1 MLKDYFEKLY
11 TGSREDFFA
20 LADRCLDEG
29 QRLFVVTANPEV
41 MMIAR
46 ADPQL
51 DAVLCAGTATIVP
64 DGIGVVKAA
73 RSLGLQLPGRVP
85 GVELAW
91 ELIRH
96 AGESGKKIY
105 LYGAKEEV
113 LQALLARIAR
123 EAPGAVVVGAKNG
136 YEHEDDAVFR
146 DVLEQQP
153 DLVLVA
159 LGVPRQELLIG
170 RWLDRFQKGVFVGVG
185 GSFDVLSG
193 MKQRAPELFLKLNL
207 EWLYRI
213 GREPKRFGRFFRSNL
228 RFLGEVKKI
237 GALDRAHENGKGESV

>member
-11 TGSREDFFA
+11 TGSQEAFFA

-29 QRLFVVTANPEV
+29 KRLFVVTANPEV
-41 MMIAR
+41 MSIAER
-46 ADPQL
+46 NPQL
-51 DAVLCAGTATIVP
+51 DAVLCADTATIVP

-73 RSLGLQLPGRVP
+73 RSLGLELPGRVT

-96 AGESGKKIY
+96 AGETGKRIY

-113 LQALLARIAR
+113 LQALTARIAG
-123 EAPGAVVVGAKNG
+123 EAPGAVLAGAKNG
-136 YEHEDDAVFR
+136 YDYEDDAVFQ
-146 DVLEQQP
+146 DVLEQKP

-159 LGVPRQELLIG
+159 LGVPRQELLIA
-170 RWLDRFQKGVFVGVG
+170 RWLERFDKGVFVGVG

-213 GREPKRFGRFFRSNL
+213 GKEPKRFGRFFRSNL

-237 GALDRAHENGKGESV
+237 GTLDRVHK

>member
-20 LADRCLDEG
+20 LAEQAMDRE

-41 MMIAR
+41 MMIAQ
-46 ADPQL
+46 ADPAM
-51 DAVLCAGTATIVP
+51 DAALCAEAATIVP

-73 RSLGLQLPGRVP
+73 RSLGLELPGRVP

-91 ELIRH
+91 DLICH
-96 AGESGKKIY
+96 ASRTGKKIY

-113 LQALLARIAR
+113 VQALAARIGR
-123 EAPGAVVVGAKNG
+123 EAPGAVLVGVKNG
-136 YEHEDDAVFR
+136 YDHEDDRVFE
-146 DVLEQQP
+146 DVLAQQP

-159 LGVPRQELLIG
+159 LGVPRQELLIS
-170 RWLDRFQKGVFVGVG
+170 RWLDRFHKGVFIGVG

-193 MKQRAPELFLKLNL
+193 TKQRAPELFIKLNL

-213 GREPKRFGRFFRSNL
+213 AKEPKRFGRFFRSNL
-228 RFLGEVKKI
+228 RFLGKVRQI
-237 GALDRAHENGKGESV
+237 GSLERK